1 MNWPKPEVVYLM
13 NIFSKDGGLERILQ
27 QICAHLLHSYQQ
39 PPSSTVKIHSCPES
53 IFLSYESSPV
63 FYCHLVEVEKQKSTN
78 LAVGRKSIPNLLICG
93 HSEAWRSILMISM
106 TIKTTGKFISNGN
119 GWIKTYRYILHVC
132 KEPATCLSTT
142 GTTPE
147 NKKKIINFIIFILRN
162 LLSDNSKHGAD
173 HPSVSFSASFVT
185 RQLPLNL
192 EPVRNVVGWLSRTIT
207 KILRETLSLQG
218 WFHLVLQRSKG

>member
-1 MNWPKPEVVYLM
+1 MVALKE
-13 NIFSKDGGLERILQ
+13 FSNRSVLTS
-27 QICAHLLHSYQQ
+27 CTHTSNHLLPQW
-39 PPSSTVKIHSCPES
+39 KS
-53 IFLSYESSPV
+53 ILVLKVFFSHMNLLLS
-63 FYCHLVEVEKQKSTN
+63 FLVEVEKQKSTN

-147 NKKKIINFIIFILRN
+147 DKKKFINFTIFILRVWETSSLTIPN
-162 LLSDNSKHGAD
+162 M
-173 HPSVSFSASFVT
+173 V
-185 RQLPLNL
+185 RIIPL
-192 EPVRNVVGWLSRTIT
+192 
-207 KILRETLSLQG
+207 
-218 WFHLVLQRSKG
+218 